1 MANFKKV
8 IEFTYEERVAIHRAA
23 LILTT
28 VAGALAMHDEVLI
41 SQHTGELVEIKDLM
55 HNVSFLKTIA
65 GHDWDVETLNN

>member
-28 VAGALAMHDEVLI
+28 VAGALAMHDEVLV
-41 SQHTGELVEIKDLM
+41 SQNTGELVEIKDLTYAT
-55 HNVSFLKTIA
+55 SFLKTIA
-65 GHDWDVETLNN
+65 EHDWDVETLNN